1 MLILITGAAGHIG
14 QALCGF
20 LAGHGF
26 QLRGF
31 DRRPCDGVHEQVLG
45 DIEDLPAL
53 RAAARG
59 ADAVVHLAARPDNAD
74 FATQLVP
81 ANVIGLYNILE
92 AARLEGVGRIILAG
106 SFRAGGLPARREPL
120 AAADRS
126 PEDPYG
132 LTKLWAEDMGR
143 MYAQRYGLS
152 VLVVRLGWV
161 LRNTGELRDMERMP
175 AGRDYFLSHG
185 DLRRFFL
192 AALGAERAATF
203 EVLYAVSH
211 PGATTAFDVAP
222 AARAIG
228 FKPCDTFPDGIDWRS
243 DAP

>member
-20 LAGHGF
+20 LADRGF
-26 QLRGF
+26 RLRGY
-31 DRRPCDGVHEQVLG
+31 DRRPCDGVHEQLRG
-45 DIEDLPAL
+45 DLEDLPAL

-59 ADAVVHLAARPDNAD
+59 ADAVVHLAACADNAD
-74 FATQLVP
+74 FATHLVP
-81 ANVIGLYNILE
+81 ANVIGTYNLLE
-92 AARLEGVGRIILAG
+92 AARLEAVGRIILAG
-106 SFRAGGLPARREPL
+106 SFRAGGLPGRGGRAD
-120 AAADRS
+120 AADRA
-126 PEDPYG
+126 PADPYG

-161 LRNTGELRDMERMP
+161 LRNAAELRDMERMP
-175 AGRDYFLSHG
+175 AGPDYFLSHG

-192 AALGAERAATF
+192 AALRADRTSRF
-203 EVLYAVSH
+203 EVLYALSH
-211 PGATTAFDVAP
+211 PGAATAFDVAP

-228 FKPCDTFPDGIDWRS
+228 FAPCDTFPDGIDWRS
-243 DAP
+243 DTP